1 MIKIFYISIVIS
13 LLATISGVAQTDSTT
28 LQMQELDNV
37 TIVRKRVSS
46 SLKGNFS
53 TTLQW
58 DMKAM
63 HDLPKILGNADPMH
77 YTQLLPGVQTCSEYD
92 AGLHIQGCDNSHN
105 LVAIA
110 DVPIYNASHLLGFFS
125 IFNASHFPFMRFEKS
140 SSNASSANRLGGTLS
155 MELPHTLP
163 TATNGE
169 FSIGPISSQGTFRI
183 PTSTKGAL
191 HISLRAAYMNLL
203 YGQWLKIDNTQMD
216 YNFQDYN
223 VTYLHHPNN
232 HNKLWLNFYYGN
244 DNVGMSDTDITSE
257 TQLKWKNT
265 LASAAWQHQT
275 ENSTFTQQI
284 YYTGYDNMFEMQT
297 TRYELLL
304 PSHIYSYG
312 YKGKWKY
319 SHLKTGID
327 IAFHHVQ
334 PQKPQITGT
343 NQIAH
348 HTQQEMKSQEYT
360 CYVDY
365 TQPLEDWTLTGG
377 VRGTFYKT
385 EKNKEYASLD
395 PNISLCYQP
404 NSRDF
409 ITLSYGWKHQYL
421 FRTGFSGM
429 GLPTEFWFS
438 CGENN
443 APQYT
448 QYITANYETEL
459 FSGDYSL
466 STQVYYKKMY
476 HQVEYKGNMFDF
488 IYTNYNLDNVLL
500 KGNGENYG
508 LNFMLHKRTGRL
520 TGWFGYAWGRALRR
534 FDHPDY
540 PSIYPASH
548 ERPHELNLVATYR
561 LNSRW
566 SVGSTFVYA
575 SGTPFTAPKHFY
587 IIDSQLVTA
596 YGKHNAN
603 RLKPY
608 SRLDLSVNYNFTKTE
623 QTEHGINISLYNA
636 LSHDNNLFRR
646 MRIYKG
652 KYGYQP
658 VRFLIKVLPSINYY
672 YKF

>member
-58 DMKAM
+58 DMKMM

-92 AGLHIQGCDNSHN
+92 AGLHVQGCDNSHN

-232 HNKLWLNFYYGN
+232 HDKLWLNFYYGN
-244 DNVGMSDTDITSE
+244 DDVGITETDITSD

-265 LASAAWQHQT
+265 LASAVWQHQT
-275 ENSTFTQQI
+275 GNSTLTQQI
-284 YYTGYDNMFEMQT
+284 YFTGYDNRFKMLT
-297 TRYELLL
+297 TGYEFHL

-312 YKGKWKY
+312 YKGKWEYKN
-319 SHLKTGID
+319 LEAGLD

-334 PQKPQITGT
+334 PQAPQVTGT
-343 NQIAH
+343 KHVVHQ
-348 HTQQEMKSQEYT
+348 
-360 CYVDY
+360 
-365 TQPLEDWTLTGG
+365 TQPEVNSKEYSSYVNYARNVKKWTLNGG
-377 VRGTFYKT
+377 VRGTFYST
-385 EKNKEYASLD
+385 EKNRQYASLD
-395 PNISLCYQP
+395 PGISLTYQP
-404 NSRDF
+404 NGRGF
-409 ITLSYGWKHQYL
+409 FTFSYGWKHQYL

-438 CGENN
+438 CGEYNT
-443 APQYT
+443 PQYT
-448 QYITANYETEL
+448 QYFTANYETEL
-459 FSGDYSL
+459 LNGDYSL
-466 STQVYYKKMY
+466 NVQAYYKKMY
-476 HQVEYKGNMFDF
+476 HQVEYKGNMLDF
-488 IYTNYNLDNVLL
+488 IYTSYTLDNVLL
-500 KGNGENYG
+500 KGEGKNYG

-520 TGWFGYAWGRALRR
+520 TGWLGYAWGRALRR
-534 FDHPDY
+534 FNHPDY
-540 PSIYPASH
+540 PSTYPASH
-548 ERPHELNLVATYR
+548 ERPHELNLVTTCR
-561 LNSRW
+561 LNNRW
-566 SVGSTFVYA
+566 SVGGTFVYA
-575 SGTPFTAPKHFY
+575 SGIPFTAPKHFY

-596 YGKHNAN
+596 YGEHNAN

-608 SRLDLSVNYNFTKTE
+608 SRLDLSVNYNFKKREKTE
-623 QTEHGINISLYNA
+623 SGINFSLYNA

-658 VRFLIKVLPSINYY
+658 VRFLIKALPSINYY

>member
-1 MIKIFYISIVIS
+1 MIRAIFTSLFIS
-13 LLATISGVAQTDSTT
+13 LLATTGIAQTDSTV

-46 SLKGNFS
+46 SLKGNLG

-92 AGLHIQGCDNSHN
+92 AGLHVQGCDNSHN
-105 LVAIA
+105 LIAIA

-125 IFNASHFPFMRFEKS
+125 IFNASHFPIMRFEKS
-140 SSNASSANRLGGTLS
+140 PSGASSANRLGGTLS

-163 TATNGE
+163 TAINGE

-183 PTSTKGAL
+183 PTSTKGGL
-191 HISLRAAYMNLL
+191 YISLRAAYMNLF
-203 YGQWLKIDNTQMD
+203 YGQWLKIDNTQMN
-216 YNFQDYN
+216 YHFQDYN
-223 VTYLHHPNN
+223 LTYLHQPNSQ
-232 HNKLWLNFYYGN
+232 NKLWLNFYYGN
-244 DNVGMSDTDITSE
+244 DNVGMTETDITSD
-257 TQLKWKNT
+257 TQLKWENT
-265 LASAAWQHQT
+265 LASAAWQHQA
-275 ENSTFTQQI
+275 ENSTLTQQI
-284 YYTGYDNMFEMQT
+284 YYTGYNNRFEMQT
-297 TRYELLL
+297 TGYDFRL

-312 YKGKWKY
+312 YKSKWEY
-319 SHLKTGID
+319 SHLKTGVD
-327 IAFHHVQ
+327 IAIHHVQ
-334 PQKPQITGT
+334 PQKPQLTG
-343 NQIAH
+343 ISPIVH
-348 HTQQEMKSQEYT
+348 HTQQEIESQEYAF
-360 CYVDY
+360 YADY
-365 TQPLEDWTLTGG
+365 SQPIGKFILNGG
-377 VRGTFYKT
+377 VRGTFYKV

-395 PNISLCYQP
+395 PNLSLSYRPNNEGVIS
-404 NSRDF
+404 
-409 ITLSYGWKHQYL
+409 LSYGWKHQYL

-443 APQYT
+443 APQYA
-448 QYITANYETEL
+448 QYVTVNYETEL
-459 FSGDYSL
+459 FNGDYAL
-466 STQVYYKKMY
+466 STQAYYKKMY
-476 HQVEYKGNMFDF
+476 HQVEYRGNMLDF
-488 IYTNYNLDNVLL
+488 IYTSYDLSDVLL
-500 KGNGENYG
+500 KGEGENYG
-508 LNFMLHKRTGRL
+508 LNVMLHKRTGRL

-540 PSIYPASH
+540 PSTYPASH
-548 ERPHELNLVATYR
+548 ERPHEFNLVATYR
-561 LNSRW
+561 LHNRW
-566 SVGSTFVYA
+566 SVGGTFVYA

-587 IIDSQLVTA
+587 IMDSQIVTA
-596 YGKHNAN
+596 YGEHNAN

-608 SRLDLSVNYNFTKTE
+608 SRLDLSVNYNFKKSE
-623 QTEHGINISLYNA
+623 QRESGINLSLYNA

-652 KYGYQP
+652 KFGYQP